1 MKVTTK
7 KYRVNGYEFL
17 CKVRFE
23 KDYEIAEYLN
33 KENEDF
39 FREMAEDRDEEIGL
53 LKYGI
58 YPGEINTLD
67 CDGYYERDVYN
78 IYDQEEAILECL
90 EKATKIK
97 NLDRYEDFEKLGP
110 WYVVKE
116 DDGLYFNLENTD
128 SPLLDVLSVRNLLED
143 RIEKLNRTI
152 KNFPK
157 KEFEYPEWV
166 VDEIINTIADDVE
179 GMLEV
184 ELEKDLNEIY
194 IACEDIDEVIRVAYE
209 EKDGK
214 VEVEYVVED

>member
-58 YPGEINTLD
+58 YSGEMNVID
-67 CDGYYERDVYN
+67 DGYFESDVYS
-78 IYDQEEAILECL
+78 IYDQEEAILDCL
-90 EKATKIK
+90 AQATGIK
-97 NLDRYEDFEKLGP
+97 NLNKKDFEKIGA

-116 DDGLYFNLENTD
+116 DDGLYFELEYTY
-128 SPLLDVLSVRNLLED
+128 SPLVDVLSVRNLLED

-152 KNFPK
+152 KYFPK
-157 KEFEYPEWV
+157 KEFEYPGWI

-194 IACEDIDEVIRVAYE
+194 ITCEDIDEVIRVAYE

>member
-1 MKVTTK
+1 MKATTK

-23 KDYEIAEYLN
+23 KDYEIAEHLN

-39 FREMAEDRDEEIGL
+39 FREMAEDRDEEIGA

-58 YPGEINTLD
+58 YSGEMNVVD
-67 CDGYYERDVYN
+67 DGYFESEVYS
-78 IYDQEEAILECL
+78 IYDQEEAILDCL
-90 EKATKIK
+90 AQATKIK
-97 NLDRYEDFEKLGP
+97 KLNKKDFEKIGA
-110 WYVVKE
+110 WYVAKE
-116 DDGLYFNLENTD
+116 NDGLYFELEYTYG
-128 SPLLDVLSVRNLLED
+128 PLVDVLSVRNLLED

-157 KEFEYPEWV
+157 KEFEYPEWI
-166 VDEIINTIADDVE
+166 VDEIVNTIADDVE

-184 ELEKDLNEIY
+184 ELEKWLNEIY
-194 IACEDIDEVIRVAYE
+194 IDCEDIDEVIRVAYE

-214 VEVEYVVED
+214 VEVEYIVED